1 MATNESGADVSMSD
15 GDSVSGS
22 EERVATRYIDAQ
34 GHTVFAWNLTSSKLT
49 DPVKLYMPSHRIV
62 PIVFVPGIMGSNL
75 KASRDIRRPVRD
87 GGVSKDQDRLA
98 KRGQRIW
105 NIDSMTSL
113 VKADNSISWP
123 GKDAADRQLLLNMD
137 AVEVDDRGSIELRSE
152 ESNVYLPDE
161 GRTRSGQRRR
171 EEIRQARLDDKRRRG
186 WGTVSWYSYGPFLN
200 WLEEQLAGATYRN
213 GKPSPAFLELL
224 KHVGSSPTGAIHA
237 PPPLTEEQIKKLV
250 KFRFP
255 VHAVGYNW
263 LKSNLDSGQ
272 YLADKIAAIRKH
284 YTDLG
289 MDCQK
294 VIVITHSMGGLVARA
309 ASQACGADKD
319 ILAVIHGVMPTD
331 GAGAFYKRFVG
342 GLTGEGAGVF
352 GSLVGKVTA
361 LVLGASGRETTP
373 VLGFGP
379 GPMELAPNQLYNG
392 GKPWLFI
399 KDAHGKTLLSLPE
412 RGNPY
417 EEIYRANPWWQAVN
431 PAWLNPAGLPFN
443 PLLIHRQA
451 MKKAESYHK
460 QLAQKFHQ
468 PTYAYW
474 GNDAA
479 DHKAW
484 GTVTWRAVVANVY
497 DPKPGDV
504 FFGDAMPTRAWSER
518 PGLPIVGHPAQW
530 RWSPGHD
537 DLPANEGLPERYLL
551 DGKGQTLRCTIQPAA
566 DAGDGT
572 VPAGQSGAGVMRGS
586 PAVACRTVGYD
597 HQMSYNNDSVRAFVF
612 DSVVRAI
619 EPIVVKA

>member
-1 MATNESGADVSMSD
+1 
-15 GDSVSGS
+15 
-22 EERVATRYIDAQ
+22 
-34 GHTVFAWNLTSSKLT
+34 
-49 DPVKLYMPSHRIV
+49 
-62 PIVFVPGIMGSNL
+62 
-75 KASRDIRRPVRD
+75 
-87 GGVSKDQDRLA
+87 A
-98 KRGQRIW
+98 KKGQRIW

-113 VKADNSISWP
+113 VTADNSISWP
-123 GKDAADRQLLLNMD
+123 GQDAAARQLLLNMD
-137 AVEVDDRGSIELRSE
+137 AVEVDDGGPIELRRE
-152 ESNVYLPDE
+152 ESFVYLPDE
-161 GRTRSGQRRR
+161 GRSADRKR

-200 WLEEQLAGATYRN
+200 WLEEHLAGATYRN
-213 GKPSPAFLELL
+213 GKPSMTFLELL
-224 KHVGSSPTGAIHA
+224 QQVGTSPTGAIHA

-342 GLTGEGAGVF
+342 GFAGEGEGIL
-352 GSLVGKVTA
+352 GGLIGKVTA
-361 LVLGASGRETTP
+361 LVLGVSGRETTP

-379 GPMELAPNQLYNG
+379 GPMELAPNQFYNG

-484 GTVTWRAVVANVY
+484 GSVTWRAVVANVY
-497 DPKPGDV
+497 DPDPGDF
-504 FFGDAMPTRAWSER
+504 FFGDKPPKRTWLER
-518 PGLPIVGHPAQW
+518 PGKAIAGHPAQW
-530 RWSPGHD
+530 HWSSGHD
-537 DLPANEGLPERYLL
+537 DLPANEALPERYLL
-551 DGKGQTLRCTIQPAA
+551 DEDGQTLRCTLEAPA

-572 VPAGQSGAGVMRGS
+572 VPAAHSGAGVMRGS
-586 PAVACRTVGYD
+586 PAVACRTMGYD

-619 EPIVVKA
+619 APLVVTA